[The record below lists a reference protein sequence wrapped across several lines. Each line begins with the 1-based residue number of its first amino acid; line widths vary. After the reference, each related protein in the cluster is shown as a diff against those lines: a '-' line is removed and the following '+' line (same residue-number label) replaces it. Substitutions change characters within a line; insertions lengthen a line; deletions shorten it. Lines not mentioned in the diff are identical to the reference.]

1 MIMLNFFRNFWELNT
16 MPIVDMWNDAQT
28 VNEKI
33 VAVFFS
39 TWIAILLVLFYVGM
53 TSLIYGLIS
62 GEADVANATFG
73 IFDYCC

>member
-1 MIMLNFFRNFWELNT
+1 MIMLKFFRNFWELNT
-16 MPIVDMWNDAQT
+16 MPMVDMWNDAET

-53 TSLIYGLIS
+53 TSLIYGIIS

>member
-1 MIMLNFFRNFWELNT
+1 MIMLKFFRNFWELNT
-16 MPIVDMWNDAQT
+16 MPMVDMWNDAET

-39 TWIAILLVLFYVGM
+39 IWIAILLVLFYVGM
-53 TSLIYGLIS
+53 TGLLYGLIS

>member
-1 MIMLNFFRNFWELNT
+1 MLKFFRNFWELNT
-16 MPIVDMWNDAQT
+16 MPMVDMWNDAET
-28 VNEKI
+28 VNEKV

-53 TSLIYGLIS
+53 TALIYGMVS

>member
-1 MIMLNFFRNFWELNT
+1 MLKFFRNFWELNT
-16 MPIVDMWNDAQT
+16 MPMVDMWNDAET

-53 TSLIYGLIS
+53 TSLIYGLIT

>member
-16 MPIVDMWNDAQT
+16 MPMVDMWNDART

-39 TWIAILLVLFYVGM
+39 TWIAILLVMFYVGM

-62 GEADVANATFG
+62 GKADVANATFG

>member
-1 MIMLNFFRNFWELNT
+1 MIMLKFFRNFWELNT
-16 MPIVDMWNDAQT
+16 MPMVDMWNDAET

>member
-1 MIMLNFFRNFWELNT
+1 MLSFFRNFWELNT
-16 MPIVDMWNDAQT
+16 MPMVDMWNDAQT

>member
-1 MIMLNFFRNFWELNT
+1 MLKFFRNFWELNT
-16 MPIVDMWNDAQT
+16 MPMVDMWNDART

-39 TWIAILLVLFYVGM
+39 TWITILLVMFYLGM
-53 TSLIYGLIS
+53 TSLIYGLIT

>member
-1 MIMLNFFRNFWELNT
+1 MIMLKFFRNFWELNT
-16 MPIVDMWNDAQT
+16 MPMVDMWNDAET

-39 TWIAILLVLFYVGM
+39 TWIAVLLILFYVGM
-53 TSLIYGLIS
+53 TALLYGLIS

-73 IFDYCC
+73 IFDYL

>member
-16 MPIVDMWNDAQT
+16 MPMVDMWNDAET

>member
-1 MIMLNFFRNFWELNT
+1 MLKFFRNFWELNT
-16 MPIVDMWNDAQT
+16 MPMVDMWNDART

-39 TWIAILLVLFYVGM
+39 TWITILLVMFYVGM

>member
-1 MIMLNFFRNFWELNT
+1 MLKFFRNFWELNT
-16 MPIVDMWNDAQT
+16 MPMVDMWNDAET

-53 TSLIYGLIS
+53 TSLIYGIIS

>member
-1 MIMLNFFRNFWELNT
+1 MIMLKFFRNFWELNT
-16 MPIVDMWNDAQT
+16 MPMVDMWNDAET

-39 TWIAILLVLFYVGM
+39 GWIAMLLILFYVGM
-53 TSLIYGLIS
+53 TTLIYGIIS

>member
-1 MIMLNFFRNFWELNT
+1 MIMLKFFRNFWELNT
-16 MPIVDMWNDAQT
+16 MPMVDMWNDAQT

>member
-1 MIMLNFFRNFWELNT
+1 MLKFFRNFWELNT
-16 MPIVDMWNDAQT
+16 MPMVDMWNDAET

-39 TWIAILLVLFYVGM
+39 TWIAILLVLFYLGM
-53 TSLIYGLIS
+53 TSLIYGIIS

>member
-1 MIMLNFFRNFWELNT
+1 
-16 MPIVDMWNDAQT
+16 MPMVDMWNDAET

-39 TWIAILLVLFYVGM
+39 TWITILLVLFYLGM
-53 TSLIYGLIS
+53 TSLIYGIIS

>member
-1 MIMLNFFRNFWELNT
+1 MLKFFRNFWELNT
-16 MPIVDMWNDAQT
+16 MPMVDMWNDAET

-53 TSLIYGLIS
+53 TSLIYGIIS

-73 IFDYCC
+73 VFDYCC

>member
-1 MIMLNFFRNFWELNT
+1 MLKFFRNFWELNT
-16 MPIVDMWNDAQT
+16 MPMVDMWNDAET

>member
-1 MIMLNFFRNFWELNT
+1 MLKFFRNFWELNT

>member
-1 MIMLNFFRNFWELNT
+1 MLKFFRNFWELNT
-16 MPIVDMWNDAQT
+16 MPMVDMWNDAET

-39 TWIAILLVLFYVGM
+39 TWITILLVLFYLGM
-53 TSLIYGLIS
+53 TSLIYGIIS